1 MSTKR
6 IWEEKRPRCVVEC
19 GFSGDF
25 VLTKSSEDIGS
36 FPLFGTIGILP
47 DDPLL
52 EVFSLYLEEA
62 YVFAY
67 NTGGLCAIEC
77 LEAWRALIHVCR
89 RWRNLVFA
97 SPRRLN
103 LRLVCTRKKP
113 VRDMLDIWPTFPMI
127 IDDQELGRHRRPRTD
142 HIGNTIAALEHR
154 DRVCQITLENIP
166 LSLFPIL
173 AEMMRESFPMLTRL
187 QLDSEDDS
195 PMIHPESF
203 LGGSAPR
210 LRSLTLQRI
219 SFPALPTL
227 LLTTK
232 DLVEL
237 RLRNIPHAGFLSPH
251 ALVVGLSSLTKL
263 ENLMLRFKSP
273 RSLPNGS
280 IRRSPLLI
288 QTTLPSL
295 TQFDFYG
302 DNEYMEA
309 LVAQINT
316 PLLRHLSIKMFG
328 EALFEASQLNQFVVR
343 AEKLKARRAL
353 LEFSDYSDVAR
364 FSLSEDPV
372 DGTSLVLPISC
383 TANLN
388 FQLPFLDAL
397 SRSFP
402 SPLRCTSLERLDI
415 LIVYAEPLWG
425 YDMDD
430 TPWMVLL
437 QPFTAVKDLY
447 LDNRSVRQLAPTF
460 QELAKEGA
468 AVVLPALRRIFVQGY
483 EQSRDANAQG
493 AIGSFIAARQLSGR
507 PITVHN
513 WGRRS
518 RKDGW

>member
-1 MSTKR
+1 MVAYG
-6 IWEEKRPRCVVEC
+6 C
-19 GFSGDF
+19 SGHF
-25 VLTKSSEDIGS
+25 VLTKSEDIG
-36 FPLFGTIGILP
+36 PLRLLGTIGTLC

-52 EVFSLYLEEA
+52 EVFSFYLEGA
-62 YVFAY
+62 YVFANNPDGFY
-67 NTGGLCAIEC
+67 AIEC
-77 LEAWRALIHVCR
+77 LEAWHTLIHVCR

-103 LRLVCTRKKP
+103 LRLVCTRRKR
-113 VRDMLDIWPTFPMI
+113 VRDMLHIWPTFPI
-127 IDDQELGRHRRPRTD
+127 VIDDQELGRPRRPRMD
-142 HIGNTIAALEHR
+142 HVGNTITALEHR

-166 LSLFPIL
+166 LSLFPLL
-173 AEMMRESFPMLTRL
+173 AEMMQESFPALTRL

-195 PMIHPESF
+195 PMLDPESF

-219 SFPALPTL
+219 SFPAIPTL

-237 RLRNIPHAGFLSPH
+237 RLWSIPYSGFLLPH

-263 ENLMLRFKSP
+263 ENLMLRFKS
-273 RSLPNGS
+273 RSLPNCS
-280 IRRSPLLI
+280 IRRSPLLTR
-288 QTTLPSL
+288 TTLPSL

-316 PLLRHLSIKMFG
+316 PLLRHLCIKLFG
-328 EALFEASQLNQFVVR
+328 EALFEASQLNQFVDR
-343 AEKLKARRAL
+343 AAKLKARRAL
-353 LEFSDYSDVAR
+353 LEFYDYSDVAR
-364 FSLSEDPV
+364 FSLSEDLV
-372 DGTSLVLPISC
+372 DGTTLVLPISC

-397 SRSFP
+397 SRSSP
-402 SPLRCTSLERLDI
+402 SPLRYSSLERLDI

-425 YDMDD
+425 YDMDS
-430 TPWMVLL
+430 TPWLELL
-437 QPFTAVKDLY
+437 RPFTAVKDLY
-447 LDNRSVRQLAPTF
+447 LDNRSLQQLTPTF

-468 AVVLPALRRIFVQGY
+468 ADVLPALRRFFVQNY
-483 EQSRDANAQG
+483 EQSRDASAQG
-493 AIGSFIAARQLSGR
+493 AFVSFIAARQLSGH

-513 WGRRS
+513 WERRS
-518 RKDGW
+518 GKDGW